1 MEMEGGNDAKKKG
14 VSLEDFTLLTVLGK
28 GTYAKV
34 VLVKKKD
41 TEKIYAM
48 KIIKKSRIMKPKHE
62 EHIYNERN
70 ILIDMKHP
78 FIIKMDF
85 SFQNSKKL
93 FFVLE
98 YCIGGELF
106 YLLQKKRKLKE
117 EQFISL
123 FKLESNSIL
132 HRLFWPSNIFT
143 LAM

>member
-1 MEMEGGNDAKKKG
+1 MEEEKDSLSKK
-14 VSLEDFTLLTVLGK
+14 VTLDDFTLLTVLGK

-48 KIIKKSRIMKPKHE
+48 KIIKKSRISKPKHE

-70 ILIDMKHP
+70 ILIGMRHP

-85 SFQNSKKL
+85 SFQNEKKL

-117 EQFISL
+117 EQ
-123 FKLESNSIL
+123 
-132 HRLFWPSNIFT
+132 
-143 LAM
+143 